1 MSAISGYLLVS
12 VKARLERMGKEI
24 VCYGQLW
31 MLIFNHSEL
40 WLDKHMLRYLY
51 LQQAILHLIHGY
63 HKFWTVFMI
72 YESNNSVLVCLFLCI
87 YFLAYFYLIISMY
100 LLNYNKR
107 ATDLHTFVS
116 CFLYCD
122 SLFFINIYHIECN
135 KLFSVLIIYLSVI
148 SIVQFTRPLATSLT
162 S

>member
-1 MSAISGYLLVS
+1 M
-12 VKARLERMGKEI
+12 
-24 VCYGQLW
+24 CYGQLW
-31 MLIFNHSEL
+31 MLIFNNSEL

-51 LQQAILHLIHGY
+51 LHLDDDVIMNTLYCWQQAILHLLHSY

-100 LLNYNKR
+100 LLNYNKH

-116 CFLYCD
+116 CFFLYCD
-122 SLFFINIYHIECN
+122 SLFFINVYHLDVTN
-135 KLFSVLIIYLSVI
+135 YFRFWLVI
-148 SIVQFTRPLATSLT
+148 SLISIFFNISNECLM
-162 S
+162 